1 MSLLEVSNL
10 RIRLQTHR
18 GPADAVR
25 GVSFSLARGETL
37 GLIGESGCGKS
48 ITAMSLM
55 GLLPDSAEVT
65 GSIRFDGQELAGV
78 APHRVTRMGLVHV
91 PQGRQIIPTLSVE
104 ENLLIGAGSLPG
116 LGRAELDSRLAGEY
130 DRFPVLRERRRI
142 SGGSLS
148 GGEQQM
154 LAVSRALMMRPRVLM
169 LDEPSLGLAPL
180 IITGIFGALRALA
193 ASGVTVLLVEQV
205 AFAALKIA
213 DHGYV
218 LQTGRIAMSGPP
230 SELLKDPELVSRY
243 LG

>member
-1 MSLLEVSNL
+1 MSLLTIKGLEVGFGGVTVLHGIDLEIAAGSLVAIVGANGAGKTTLL
-10 RIRLQTHR
+10 RALSR
-18 GPADAVR
+18 
-25 GVSFSLARGETL
+25 
-37 GLIGESGCGKS
+37 
-48 ITAMSLM
+48 
-55 GLLPDSAEVT
+55 LLPLRA

-91 PQGRQIIPTLSVE
+91 PQGWQIIPTLSVE

-169 LDEPSLGLAPL
+169 LDEPSLGLAPQ

>member
-1 MSLLEVSNL
+1 MSLLTIKGLDVGFGGVTVLHGIDLEIAAGSLVAIVGANGAGKTTLL
-10 RIRLQTHR
+10 RALSR
-18 GPADAVR
+18 
-25 GVSFSLARGETL
+25 
-37 GLIGESGCGKS
+37 
-48 ITAMSLM
+48 
-55 GLLPDSAEVT
+55 LLPLRA

-169 LDEPSLGLAPL
+169 LDEPSLGLAPQ

>member
-1 MSLLEVSNL
+1 MSLLTIQGLEVGFGGVTVLHGIDLEIAAGSLVAIVGANGAGKTTLL
-10 RIRLQTHR
+10 RALSR
-18 GPADAVR
+18 
-25 GVSFSLARGETL
+25 
-37 GLIGESGCGKS
+37 
-48 ITAMSLM
+48 
-55 GLLPDSAEVT
+55 LLPLRA

-91 PQGRQIIPTLSVE
+91 PQGWQIIPTLSVE

-169 LDEPSLGLAPL
+169 LDEPSLGLAPQ